1 MEYNTMEYKTRH
13 PLVIPVLLLI
23 IAYEWLIASVDKL
36 LTKNYLE
43 NMHKQMVQSVSGIQ
57 FHPYASL
64 FKSVGIPQSQLIGTL
79 VLIGELVV
87 GLTFAI
93 VAIQIFRGKMS
104 SALAKCG
111 FAAAIIAAFMSINYA
126 LLGGDTLFVDPSNA
140 FQESISVDW
149 ILFLFEVTFAF
160 FFYSVSKR
168 SVASKVE

>member
-1 MEYNTMEYKTRH
+1 MENNTKH

-36 LTKNYLE
+36 LTKNYLG
-43 NMHKQMVQSVSGIQ
+43 NMHKQMVQSVPDIQ

-64 FKSVGIPQSQLIGTL
+64 FKNVGIPQSHLFGIL
-79 VLIGELVV
+79 VLLGELAV

-93 VAIQIFRGKMS
+93 IAIQLLRGKMRS
-104 SALAKCG
+104 VLAKCG
-111 FAAAIIAAFMSINYA
+111 FVASIIAAFMNFNYA
-126 LLGGDTLFVDPSNA
+126 LLGGDTLFVNPANA

-160 FFYSVSKR
+160 FFYFGFKR
-168 SVASKVE
+168 RVVVQN